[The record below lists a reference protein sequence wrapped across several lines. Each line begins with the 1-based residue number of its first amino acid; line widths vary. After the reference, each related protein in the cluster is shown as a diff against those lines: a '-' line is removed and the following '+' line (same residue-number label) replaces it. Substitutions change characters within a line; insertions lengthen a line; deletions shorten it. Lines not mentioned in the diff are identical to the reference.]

1 MNLIFAFLLLFTA
14 SDKPRLSHQETISRT
29 LSFASPS
36 DNQQLLLKN
45 VTGNV
50 RVVGYDG
57 KEVKIVAEKTIEAD
71 NQEDL
76 QRGIKEIQLEARLE
90 GQTMLVYMDAPFVTY
105 EWTKDHT
112 RYQVKRYN
120 DDDYAYRM
128 DFTVQVPRNLN
139 LNVSTVNGDLVEIE
153 GVRSRQI
160 KAQNVN
166 GSVRCTGVS
175 GQTEA
180 VTVNGDVDVQF
191 AQSPTEDSQFKT
203 INGDIT
209 LLAPEDLSV
218 DVSFKTMNG
227 DFYTN
232 YETLDYLPAEVS
244 TGEKDSGKR
253 TTYRI
258 NRTTKLRVGK
268 GGPLLQTE
276 TLNGEVY
283 LKHD

>member
-1 MNLIFAFLLLFTA
+1 MKLTLVFLLLFA
-14 SDKPRLSHQETISRT
+14 AFDKPRLNHQETITRT
-29 LSFASPS
+29 LSFTSLS
-36 DNQQLLLKN
+36 DEQQLVLKN
-45 VTGNV
+45 VSGNV
-50 RVVGYDG
+50 QVKGYDG
-57 KEVKIVAEKTIEAD
+57 KEVKITVEKTIEAN
-71 NQEDL
+71 NQDDL
-76 QRGIKEIQLEARLE
+76 QRGIQEIQLEAHIE
-90 GQTMLVYMDAPFVTY
+90 GNTMLVYMDAPFVTY
-105 EWTKDHT
+105 EWTKDNT
-112 RYQVKRYN
+112 RYQVKRYHN
-120 DDDYAYRM
+120 YEYRM

-139 LNVSTVNGDLVEIE
+139 LNVSTVNGELVAIE
-153 GVRSRQI
+153 KVRSGKI
-160 KAQNVN
+160 KARNVN

-191 AQSPTEDSQFKT
+191 AKAPTADSQFKT

-209 LLAPEDLSV
+209 LLAPEDLSA

-244 TGEKDSGKR
+244 TNEKGSGKR

-258 NRTTKLRVGK
+258 DRTTKLRVGK

-283 LKHD
+283 LKHN